1 MYVCISPGL
10 IRSSTAQLWH
20 YGRLRDLLSK
30 KYLHSH
36 IWPPSVAIFLTLRVW
51 QIFVSEKG
59 VRNWRF
65 SHQNRRIEIRL
76 HAPRTYSFFD
86 STTCDT
92 LADLGIFC
100 PKIIYTNS
108 LVNVDSFYANFTNT
122 TFHQTD
128 ASKYVCMRPGLIR
141 SSTAQLWH
149 YSRLGNLLS
158 KKYLRAKIVEMGY
171 FTIILCCCGMNR
183 SLAYSSVPNRCA
195 CTFIS
200 GNVCF
205 SDRR

>member
-76 HAPRTYSFFD
+76 H
-86 STTCDT
+86 
-92 LADLGIFC
+92 
-100 PKIIYTNS
+100 
-108 LVNVDSFYANFTNT
+108 
-122 TFHQTD
+122 
-128 ASKYVCMRPGLIR
+128 CMRPGLIR